1 MRVPLFKL
9 NKFLYIL
16 RKKFVKRGAF
26 MLVAC
31 GIAEREGKLLVCKR
45 PSGVPYAGAWEFP
58 SEELAEGETLENCV
72 KTAFFDRISAVLAE
86 NRAIFAF
93 DSACVPGC
101 RLFTFKVNFFET
113 KMSLNGY
120 KDARWVRKEK
130 LCRLR
135 LHPASVTMVKEIKNF
150 L

>member
-1 MRVPLFKL
+1 
-9 NKFLYIL
+9 
-16 RKKFVKRGAF
+16 

-72 KTAFFDRISAVLAE
+72 KTAFFDRVSAVLAE

-113 KMSLNGY
+113 KMSLYGY
-120 KDARWVRKEK
+120 EDARWVRKEK

-135 LHPASVTMVKEIKNF
+135 LHPDSVTMVKEIENF
-150 L
+150 S

>member
-1 MRVPLFKL
+1 V
-9 NKFLYIL
+9 
-16 RKKFVKRGAF
+16 VG
-26 MLVAC
+26 
-31 GIAEREGKLLVCKR
+31 GIAERGGKVLVCR
-45 PSGVPYAGAWEFP
+45 RGAGVPYAGAWEFP
-58 SEELAEGETLENCV
+58 SEELQEGETLENSV
-72 KTAFFDRISAVLAE
+72 ETAFFDRISTVLTE
-86 NRAIFAF
+86 TRPLCTF

-120 KDARWVRKEK
+120 EDARWVRKEK

-135 LHPASVTMVKEIKNF
+135 LHPDSVTMVKEIKNF